1 MYYILYGICYLV
13 SLLPYRVLYVLADGL
28 YLLVYRLVGYRKRV
42 VRKNL
47 AAAFPEKENKE
58 RKQIEKRFYHFLC
71 DYFVETLKLL
81 SVSEKTLRRHIEIR
95 QLDLVEQCFAEG
107 QHCAGFL
114 GHFCNWEYNST
125 IQMAFERFP
134 DAVTGLIYHPL
145 YNKAMDRLLIK
156 LRSNKGGTCVP
167 KNDILRYLVKYRQE
181 KKWTLFGYIA
191 DQSPKW
197 ENIHLWLPFLNQE
210 TPVFTG
216 AERIA
221 RKMNNAVFY
230 VRMERPK
237 RGKYIVTF
245 QPMTRNPKDMEE
257 YELTRQFFNLLE
269 EDIRRE
275 PHLYLWT
282 HDRWKRTHEEFDRR
296 FKVEN
301 GKVLKRE
308 ETAS

>member
-1 MYYILYGICYLV
+1 M
-13 SLLPYRVLYVLADGL
+13 
-28 YLLVYRLVGYRKRV
+28 
-42 VRKNL
+42 
-47 AAAFPEKENKE
+47 
-58 RKQIEKRFYHFLC
+58 
-71 DYFVETLKLL
+71 
-81 SVSEKTLRRHIEIR
+81 
-95 QLDLVEQCFAEG
+95 
-107 QHCAGFL
+107 
-114 GHFCNWEYNST
+114 
-125 IQMAFERFP
+125 
-134 DAVTGLIYHPL
+134 
-145 YNKAMDRLLIK
+145 
-156 LRSNKGGTCVP
+156 
-167 KNDILRYLVKYRQE
+167 
-181 KKWTLFGYIA
+181 
-191 DQSPKW
+191 
-197 ENIHLWLPFLNQE
+197 PFLNQE